1 MSGIIIFPIVL
12 IYIFVAFLIY
22 KLVLRNTNKKFL
34 SSMVFIG
41 ILTFPFWDLII
52 QKGIKTIFEVSGVL
66 EPKIYAYPE
75 KDENGMIESLS
86 LVKVKYLP
94 KDLILN
100 DEISIHMQL
109 KRIVKDF
116 YETSVY
122 DEKEKF
128 DSSIFRI
135 NIDENSYSYV
145 KEEYSRFR
153 FIVTMDIKLFGLYKI
168 KKYQL
173 IDTKKNILLGDFS
186 EIIFL
191 DTFSNFRQNILLLQ
205 TGNGNNMFY
214 VSNIKTDNYYKKLMK
229 KLEIIQ
235 IGE

>member
-12 IYIFVAFLIY
+12 IYIFAAFLIY

-34 SSMVFIG
+34 SMMIFIG

-100 DEISIHMQL
+100 DEISIHRQL

-122 DEKEKF
+122 NEKEKF

-135 NIDENSYSYV
+135 NIDGNSYSYV

-214 VSNIKTDNYYKKLMK
+214 VSNIKTDNYYKELMK

>member
-22 KLVLRNTNKKFL
+22 KLVLKNTNKKFF
-34 SSMVFIG
+34 SRMIFIG

-52 QKGIKTIFEVSGVL
+52 QKGIKTIFEISGVL

-100 DEISIHMQL
+100 DEISIHRQL

-122 DEKEKF
+122 NEKEKF

-214 VSNIKTDNYYKKLMK
+214 VSNIKTDNYYKELMK

>member
-22 KLVLRNTNKKFL
+22 KLVLKNTNKKFF
-34 SSMVFIG
+34 SRMIFIG

-52 QKGIKTIFEVSGVL
+52 QKGIKTIFEISGVL

-75 KDENGMIESLS
+75 KDVNGMIESLS

-100 DEISIHMQL
+100 DEISIHRQL

-186 EIIFL
+186 TE
-191 DTFSNFRQNILLLQ
+191 
-205 TGNGNNMFY
+205 
-214 VSNIKTDNYYKKLMK
+214 
-229 KLEIIQ
+229 
-235 IGE
+235 

>member
-1 MSGIIIFPIVL
+1 M
-12 IYIFVAFLIY
+12 
-22 KLVLRNTNKKFL
+22 
-34 SSMVFIG
+34 
-41 ILTFPFWDLII
+41 
-52 QKGIKTIFEVSGVL
+52 
-66 EPKIYAYPE
+66 
-75 KDENGMIESLS
+75 
-86 LVKVKYLP
+86 
-94 KDLILN
+94 
-100 DEISIHMQL
+100 
-109 KRIVKDF
+109 KDF

-122 DEKEKF
+122 NEKEKF

-214 VSNIKTDNYYKKLMK
+214 VSNIKTDNYYKELMK

>member
-22 KLVLRNTNKKFL
+22 KLVLKNTNKKFF
-34 SSMVFIG
+34 SRMIFIG

-52 QKGIKTIFEVSGVL
+52 QKGIKTIFEISGVL

-75 KDENGMIESLS
+75 KDVNGMIESLS

-100 DEISIHMQL
+100 DEISIHRQL

-153 FIVTMDIKLFGLYKI
+153 FIVTIDIKLFGLYKI

-214 VSNIKTDNYYKKLMK
+214 VSNIKTDNYYKELMK

>member
-1 MSGIIIFPIVL
+1 MLITVG
-12 IYIFVAFLIY
+12 IYIFIAFLIY
-22 KLVLRNTNKKFL
+22 KLVLKYTNKKFF
-34 SSMVFIG
+34 SMMIFIG

-94 KDLILN
+94 KDVILN
-100 DEISIHMQL
+100 DEISTHRQL

-122 DEKEKF
+122 NEKEKF

-135 NIDENSYSYV
+135 NIDKNSYSYV

-205 TGNGNNMFY
+205 TGNDNNMFY
-214 VSNIKTDNYYKKLMK
+214 VSNIKTDNYYKELMK